1 MFENP
6 RRGRQA
12 RNFTTN
18 VLKILDLK
26 SSSEQI
32 FSKNCRWVP
41 LLSQFQTISS
51 HWFAN
56 IHQRWFHSTSLL
68 CLYRV
73 CIKTSHSQTIA
84 TCNQI
89 ESDRDQQR
97 CWMPLLRLVHTGAS
111 YDLAHGNLCNP
122 RNRMWCFFQLI
133 LLSFSLTAIILIH
146 EKFCNLIGLEPWYF
160 SFVWNTYIWK
170 LQTVC
175 R

>member
-1 MFENP
+1 METCVVYYINSELNTECF
-6 RRGRQA
+6 RQFA
-12 RNFTTN
+12 
-18 VLKILDLK
+18 VL
-26 SSSEQI
+26 
-32 FSKNCRWVP
+32 VV

-56 IHQRWFHSTSLL
+56 MRQRWFHSTSLL

-97 CWMPLLRLVHTGAS
+97 CWIPLFRLVYTRAS
-111 YDLAHGNLCNP
+111 YDLPHGIHMQP
-122 RNRMWCFFQLI
+122 SKYRMWCFFQLI
-133 LLSFSLTAIILIH
+133 LLSFSLTATTLLH

-160 SFVWNTYIWK
+160 SLIWNTYMWK